1 MGNMEFKNF
10 IMKKHLIKFL
20 LLALIILPTVCQAQ
34 QQVDSNQINVR
45 LFYCKYGSIYELTNY
60 DEYYKQYTV
69 LLDEY
74 ASSSFKQSVLSEL
87 DDPNSPGADIATDD
101 HGIQKLSLD
110 NLKVEKRGACYL
122 VSYPIYD
129 SDTKKYIEIGLNV
142 TLNNHGKIKSVTGNY
157 TKEINNP
164 NDLDGQHKK

>member
-34 QQVDSNQINVR
+34 QQVDNNQINVR

-60 DEYYKQYTV
+60 DEYYKQYTA

-74 ASSSFKQSVLSEL
+74 ASSSFKQSILSGL
-87 DDPNSPGADIATDD
+87 DDPNIPPPDIATDD
-101 HGIQKLSLD
+101 NGIQKLSLS
-110 NLKVEKRGACYL
+110 NLKVEKRGTFYF
-122 VSYPIYD
+122 VRYPIYD
-129 SDTKKYIEIGLNV
+129 SDEKKYIEIGLKI
-142 TLNNHGKIKSVTGNY
+142 TLDSHGKIQSVSGSY
-157 TKEINNP
+157 TKQINNP
-164 NDLDGQHKK
+164 TELNK